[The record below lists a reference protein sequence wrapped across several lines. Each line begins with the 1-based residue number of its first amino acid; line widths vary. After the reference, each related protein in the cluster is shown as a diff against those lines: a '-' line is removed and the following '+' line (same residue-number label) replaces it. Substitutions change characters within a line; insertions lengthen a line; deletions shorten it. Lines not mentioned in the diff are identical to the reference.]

1 MNAFRTI
8 LRYWL
13 WLMLA
18 LVILQIGFAGYGAF
32 DTADK
37 VSNGSVDEKAFEDS
51 FGLHTGF
58 GYLIVLGGLI
68 TLLIALAARP
78 GRQRVLHALGIFILL
93 IIQVLLAWTG
103 GAVPAIFG
111 ALHPINAMLILGA
124 VASLGYRLRKDEEAA
139 GRMVGATIAP
149 PPSAAA

>member
-51 FGLHTGF
+51 FGLHIGV

-68 TLLIALAARP
+68 TLLLALAARP
-78 GRQRVLHALGIFILL
+78 GRQRVLHALGIFVLL
-93 IIQVLLAWTG
+93 IVQVLLAWTG

-111 ALHPINAMLILGA
+111 ALHPINAILILGA
-124 VASLGYRLRKDEEAA
+124 VASLGYRLRKDEEA
-139 GRMVGATIAP
+139 GRMGGATIAP

>member
-1 MNAFRTI
+1 MSAFRTI

-18 LVILQIGFAGYGAF
+18 LVTLQIGFAGYGAF

-51 FGLHTGF
+51 FGLHMGF
-58 GYLIVLGGLI
+58 GYLVVLGGLI
-68 TLLIALAARP
+68 TLLLALAARP
-78 GRQRVLHALGIFILL
+78 GRQRVLHALGIFVLL
-93 IIQVLLAWTG
+93 IVQVVLAWSG

-111 ALHPINAMLILGA
+111 ALHPINAFLILGA
-124 VASLGYRLRKDEEAA
+124 VASLGYRLRKDEEA
-139 GRMVGATIAP
+139 GRISGATISP
-149 PPSAAA
+149 PPATAA

>member
-1 MNAFRTI
+1 MSAFRTI

-51 FGLHTGF
+51 FGLHMGF
-58 GYLIVLGGLI
+58 GYLVVLAGLI

-78 GRQRVLHALGIFILL
+78 GRQRVLHALGIFVLL
-93 IIQVLLAWTG
+93 IVQVVLAWTG

-111 ALHPINAMLILGA
+111 ALHPINAFLILGA
-124 VASLGYRLRKDEEAA
+124 VASLGYRLRKDDEA
-139 GRMVGATIAP
+139 GRMSGATIAP
-149 PPSAAA
+149 PPSTAA

>member
-51 FGLHTGF
+51 FGLHIGF
-58 GYLIVLGGLI
+58 GYLVVLAGLI

-78 GRQRVLHALGIFILL
+78 GRQRVLHALGIFVLL
-93 IIQVLLAWTG
+93 IVQVLLAWTG

-111 ALHPINAMLILGA
+111 ALHPINAFLILGA
-124 VASLGYRLRKDEEAA
+124 VASLGYRLRKDEEA
-139 GRMVGATIAP
+139 GRTTGATIAP